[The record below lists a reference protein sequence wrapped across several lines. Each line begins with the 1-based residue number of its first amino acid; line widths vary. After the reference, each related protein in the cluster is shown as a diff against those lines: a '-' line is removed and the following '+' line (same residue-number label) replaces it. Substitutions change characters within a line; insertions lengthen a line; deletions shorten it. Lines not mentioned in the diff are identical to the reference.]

1 MKTILIMRH
10 GEAIPM
16 QADDVSRNLT
26 SVGQQQAE
34 KMGLWLQ
41 KKHAPTWL
49 VS

>member
-16 QADDVSRNLT
+16 QADDVSRSLT
-26 SVGQQQAE
+26 SMGQQQAE

-41 KKHAPTWL
+41 KCTLPVAC
-49 VS
+49 